1 MRMPV
6 LTHSKPVLAASSR
19 VSQCTHITCRIKP
32 FTLGRCDAGFDAL
45 ISEETRREHSSA
57 QDRRS
62 YFPVLLHQS
71 REFLEFLV
79 IQVGDSPIGE
89 VAGNSVWAGTS
100 RQTVVLAL
108 LVAGA
113 AFRGGLT

>member
-1 MRMPV
+1 
-6 LTHSKPVLAASSR
+6 
-19 VSQCTHITCRIKP
+19 
-32 FTLGRCDAGFDAL
+32 
-45 ISEETRREHSSA
+45 
-57 QDRRS
+57 
-62 YFPVLLHQS
+62 
-71 REFLEFLV
+71 LV

-89 VAGNSVWAGTS
+89 VAGNSAWAGTS